1 MKVGD
6 LVRLKSS
13 GELGVIVELWMR
25 RYIPTATVCWL
36 SSKDEANWGVPD
48 LDDLELVK

>member
-25 RYIPTATVCWL
+25 RYIPTAYVCWL
-36 SSKDEANWGVPD
+36 SSKGEANWGNSD

>member
-13 GELGVIVELWMR
+13 GGLGVIVEIWTR
-25 RYIPTATVCWL
+25 EFIPTAYVYWL
-36 SSKDEANWGVPD
+36 SSKGEAHSD

>member
-13 GELGVIVELWMR
+13 GGLGVITEIWTR
-25 RYIPTATVCWL
+25 RYIPTAFVYWL
-36 SSKDEANWGVPD
+36 SSKDEAMSD
-48 LDDLELVK
+48 LDDLEFVK

>member
-13 GELGVIVELWMR
+13 GELGVITEIWTR

-36 SSKDEANWGVPD
+36 SSKDEEMSD
-48 LDDLELVK
+48 LDDLEFVK